1 MLPIRTGSAAKHTQD
16 YARHGNSTLFAE
28 LDIANGNVSAAT
40 HGTSGGSS
48 SPALTRGPLEAS
60 YAVGSGRERNARQAP
75 PRLAFS
81 AAGQDRHPVLRR
93 GR

>member
-40 HGTSGGSS
+40 HGTSGGEFLARLNTW
-48 SPALTRGPLEAS
+48 PARSELCRR
-60 YAVGSGRERNARQAP
+60 VGQGTECST
-75 PRLAFS
+75 S
-81 AAGQDRHPVLRR
+81 AAQARV
-93 GR
+93 